1 MLTGTSHKP
10 PDAVDAVLD
19 TILDL
24 LPQIKTEQDKVIDEK
39 FITEDFYIWQYATY
53 LLDIWPWFDKHY
65 SEGLGNRHFN

>member
-1 MLTGTSHKP
+1 MPINETENGEVYIHIGWMLTGTSHKP

-39 FITEDFYIWQYATY
+39 FITEDFHI
-53 LLDIWPWFDKHY
+53 
-65 SEGLGNRHFN
+65 